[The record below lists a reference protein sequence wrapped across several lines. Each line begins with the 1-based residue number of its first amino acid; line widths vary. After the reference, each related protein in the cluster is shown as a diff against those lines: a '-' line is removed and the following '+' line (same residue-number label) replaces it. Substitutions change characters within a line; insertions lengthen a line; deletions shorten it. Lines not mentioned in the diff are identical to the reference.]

1 MTVDLFF
8 SSLNPFPN
16 QVIAFLIFICKI
28 SKKIFP
34 LYLFYFLNP
43 FSKLFSYLSVHNII
57 EYIKQKMVNSNDN
70 LAQLWKTRL
79 HNLTDLQVPTD
90 YPRPLP
96 ARTVEQTESFDLSEK
111 TLMGLVQ
118 VSMSPIRP
126 TPFSVIL
133 AAFSVLLQRY
143 TGDEEFAIG
152 TSSPTGNPLLLR
164 LNVDPTTTFNSV
176 VEMVRKV

>member
-1 MTVDLFF
+1 MLRSFGISHLDYSFSFSFF
-8 SSLNPFPN
+8 
-16 QVIAFLIFICKI
+16 FLIIHTI
-28 SKKIFP
+28 S
-34 LYLFYFLNP
+34 
-43 FSKLFSYLSVHNII
+43 
-57 EYIKQKMVNSNDN
+57 MVNAADRIT
-70 LAQLWKTRL
+70 LWKSRL

-96 ARTVEQTESFDLSEK
+96 ARTVEEVQTFDLSEQ
-111 TLMGLVQ
+111 TLLSLAQ
-118 VSMSPIRP
+118 FSMIPSRP

-164 LNVDPTTTFNSV
+164 LNIDPASTLSSIIQ
-176 VEMVRKV
+176 MVTEVKYSNHMVLRGGSY

>member
-1 MTVDLFF
+1 
-8 SSLNPFPN
+8 
-16 QVIAFLIFICKI
+16 
-28 SKKIFP
+28 
-34 LYLFYFLNP
+34 
-43 FSKLFSYLSVHNII
+43 
-57 EYIKQKMVNSNDN
+57 MVNSNDN

-111 TLMGLVQ
+111 TLMSLVQ